1 MQACQSVCSEY
12 VFMQVSASMKILT
25 CVRWVLCALDC
36 MCAIVPT
43 HASVLVRVKLVGVQ
57 VCECVV
63 KVHIQVHVCA
73 YASVHLFAH
82 V

>member
-1 MQACQSVCSEY
+1 
-12 VFMQVSASMKILT
+12 
-25 CVRWVLCALDC
+25 

-73 YASVHLFAH
+73 YASAHLFAH